1 MYKLEVKLKQHTPLI
16 HFQWE
21 QKGATLRASE
31 VKPKLDRFV
40 LEKLGKEAGD
50 SKEDCY
56 NKGLEK
62 AKNNRWLIGESKAL
76 DYKVRIKSSGE
87 RTELN
92 KLPMYFGDTDKKGV
106 SYDQELD
113 LTISSFYN
121 KVIELLKQCLSEF
134 FFCHNFGC
142 RQSKGY
148 GGFEVFE
155 MNEGYNQKM
164 NVKFENFY
172 TKAGSNTELIQINLK
187 LEQKNDFWELFSF
200 LDLYYKSIRG
210 GINLKDKLYCKPIL
224 YYWAKEKK
232 WEWEKRYIKRNLLID
247 DYSFCKWNK
256 KNENWDFESGKGY
269 DSQEI
274 DDKNINDFT
283 SSYLIRDLLGFSSY
297 VRWNSYAI
305 EVKKE
310 EITEEEETA
319 KDNFRLSSPFL
330 LKVYTLSASDHR
342 IFLIKNR
349 NFTDKTWEKLT
360 GKEFNI
366 KVKPITKNTK
376 NIQWVNGKRPEGQ
389 IMLSF
394 PKQDKIYD
402 DIYKKIKEFKLENF
416 NIEEKYAKSEEYE
429 KLKFFFEPIVR
440 NES

>member
-40 LEKLGKEAGD
+40 LEKLVEKKEGD

-56 NKGLEK
+56 NKGLER
-62 AKNNRWLIGESKAL
+62 AKTKGWLIGESKAL
-76 DYKVRIKSSGE
+76 DYKMKIKSSGE
-87 RTELN
+87 RTELD
-92 KLPMYFGDTDKKGV
+92 KLPMYFGGTDKKGV
-106 SYDQELD
+106 SYEGELD
-113 LTISSFYN
+113 LIIFSYCD
-121 KVIELLKQCLSEF
+121 KIIELLKQYLSEF

-172 TKAGSNTELIQINLK
+172 IKAGNNAELIQINLK
-187 LEQKNDFWELFSF
+187 LEEKNDFWELFSF

-232 WEWEKRYIKRNLLID
+232 WEWEKRYIKRKCLVH
-247 DYSFCKWNK
+247 DYPFKKWNNK
-256 KNENWDFESGKGY
+256 KEDGKGY
-269 DSQEI
+269 DSQQI
-274 DDKNINDFT
+274 DDNNDDFGGGP
-283 SSYLIRDLLGFSSY
+283 YLIRDLLGFSSY

-310 EITEEEETA
+310 EITEKEGTA
-319 KDNFRLSSPFL
+319 KDNFRISSPFL

-349 NFTDKTWEKLT
+349 NFTDKTWEKLK

-366 KVKPITKNTK
+366 KVKPITKN
-376 NIQWVNGKRPEGQ
+376 IQWVNGKRPEGK

-402 DIYKKIKEFKLENF
+402 DIYKKIKEFRFEDF
-416 NIEEKYAKSEEYE
+416 NIETKYTNSEEYK
-429 KLKFFFEPIVR
+429 KLESFFKSIVR